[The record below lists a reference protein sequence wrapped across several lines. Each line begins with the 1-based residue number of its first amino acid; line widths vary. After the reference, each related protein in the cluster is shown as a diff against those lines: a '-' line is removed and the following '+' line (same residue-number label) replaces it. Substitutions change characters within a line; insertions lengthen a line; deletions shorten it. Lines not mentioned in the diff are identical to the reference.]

1 MDFVHSDILNEYG
14 KMVVDKFLDKC
25 RANGSYKIVYE
36 DFTEGTRV
44 LQDAVEN
51 LFDVCAWLYLA
62 YDGYVFDVLDE
73 WRHDGF
79 NNVWDLY
86 TYEEVESEL
95 HKMYNN
101 LNG

>member
-14 KMVVDKFLDKC
+14 KLVADKFLDKC
-25 RANGSYKIVYE
+25 RANGSYKMVYE
-36 DFTEGTRV
+36 DYEEGTCV

-62 YDGYVFDVLDE
+62 YDRNVFDVLDE
-73 WRHDGF
+73 WKHDGD
-79 NNVWDLY
+79 NDVWGLY

-95 HKMYNN
+95 HKMYNS
-101 LNG
+101 LKG